1 MSAELYEKIMFNSY
15 DAIMNKCKI
24 SGITNSGTAIMN
36 IFNQQFNKYKL

>member
-1 MSAELYEKIMFNSY
+1 MSAELYEKNRFNYY

-24 SGITNSGTAIMN
+24 SGIIDSGTAIMN